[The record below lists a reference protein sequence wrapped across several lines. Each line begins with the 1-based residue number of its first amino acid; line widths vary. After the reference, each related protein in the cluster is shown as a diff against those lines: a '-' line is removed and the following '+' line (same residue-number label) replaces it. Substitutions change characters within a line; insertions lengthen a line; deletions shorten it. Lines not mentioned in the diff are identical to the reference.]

1 MPLHL
6 LWFGRGY
13 AEKNV
18 RCSYGGRVLGQIL
31 DSNILVDTHTVSMKI
46 ELLNKFEIFS
56 LQSGA
61 SYVTIFYKRFRFL
74 LNRPLRMTEDI
85 MLIAYHHHQV
95 NLSVMPL
102 HILWFGRGT
111 GFEYRFWVKG
121 FHIENVKCSYES
133 RFLAEIV
140 DSNILVITNCCFEF
154 RDFWSNM
161 RFLVCKLPLMFM
173 RFRYLLN

>member
-1 MPLHL
+1 M
-6 LWFGRGY
+6 
-13 AEKNV
+13 

-111 GFEYRFWVKG
+111 GFEYRF
-121 FHIENVKCSYES
+121 
-133 RFLAEIV
+133 
-140 DSNILVITNCCFEF
+140 
-154 RDFWSNM
+154 
-161 RFLVCKLPLMFM
+161 
-173 RFRYLLN
+173 